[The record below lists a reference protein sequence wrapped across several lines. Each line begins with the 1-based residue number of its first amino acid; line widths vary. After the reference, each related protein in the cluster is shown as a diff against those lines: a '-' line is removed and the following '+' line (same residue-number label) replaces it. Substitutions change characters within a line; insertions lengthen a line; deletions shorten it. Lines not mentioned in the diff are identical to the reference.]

1 MISPRTL
8 PLIDML
14 AARLPLQA
22 HDLGRVALVCHQH
35 LLPSNSTLFRK
46 LVDSGLPPDNIFVLG
61 KPYSTINQSID
72 EIRKLGVTVQ
82 PITYDF
88 APGYYD
94 AAVTSDCRQLWTAVL
109 QRHANEAF
117 SRIIVLDDGGYLRS
131 NLPRSPEL
139 PIIAIEQTA
148 SGVRKSPES
157 PAPAIVVAHSAAKRH
172 FESPFIAQALLRKL
186 QTLPCW
192 SDSSRI
198 GMLGLGFLG
207 RYVAKLLKSEHLSV
221 IGYDPSWAGDKVAN
235 SAARYKSVS
244 QVVLNSDLLL
254 GCSGTDVIAPDMDLT
269 HSQGRKTLIS
279 CSSGDVEFNRLLRH
293 LSNTSTGDT
302 KNPFSDLRGTLNDGR
317 LEIEIINGGF
327 PVNFDRNVEWETT
340 DEIQLT
346 RALLYA
352 ALVQA
357 LTLEW
362 TPQLS
367 QRKIMLDP
375 HNQKNIVK
383 EWLRLCKGTSS
394 AEDVNFNPHIDW
406 WLTESGGE
414 HFDGQSWR
422 KSGSVRL

>member
-1 MISPRTL
+1 MAFIKNL
-8 PLIDML
+8 PLVDLI
-14 AARLPLQA
+14 AAELPLKVDA
-22 HDLGRVALVCHQH
+22 PERVAVVCHQH
-35 LLPSNSTLFRK
+35 LLPSNLALFCK
-46 LVDSGLPPDNIFVLG
+46 LIEFGISPENIFVLG
-61 KPYSTINQSID
+61 KPYSAVNQTID
-72 EIRKLGVTVQ
+72 EIRRIGVVVQ
-82 PITYDF
+82 PITCSF
-88 APGYYD
+88 SLGHYD

-109 QRHANEAF
+109 QRHANDAF

-131 NLPRSPEL
+131 NLPRSL
-139 PIIAIEQTA
+139 DIPIITIEQTA

-157 PAPAIVVAHSAAKRH
+157 PIPAIVVAHSAAKRH

-186 QTLPCW
+186 KTLPCW
-192 SDSSRI
+192 RNSSRI

-207 RYVAKLLKSEHLSV
+207 RYVAKLLKSERLSV

-235 SAARYKSVS
+235 PVARYKSVA

-254 GCSGTDVIAPDMDLT
+254 GCSGTDVITLDTDLT
-269 HSQGRKTLIS
+269 HSQGKKILIS
-279 CSSGDVEFNRLLRH
+279 CSSGDIEFNRLLRH
-293 LSNTSTGDT
+293 LSNTSTSDT

-357 LTLEW
+357 LTMEW

-394 AEDVNFNPHIDW
+394 AEDVNFNPQIDW